1 MRSSPEVEQWL
12 SASEHPKKDVMQAVR
27 KAVLEADA
35 RVTETIKWKSP
46 TFMFN
51 GNIASI
57 NPQARSH
64 VSLMFHTGASIPGDF
79 PSLQGGGGTARYMRF
94 EDEADCVAKA
104 SELQAI
110 VRAWCEM
117 KAKPSRQR
125 P

>member
-1 MRSSPEVEQWL
+1 MSDSAAVDQWF
-12 SASEHPKKDVMQAVR
+12 SATEHPQKDLMQSVR
-27 KAVLEADA
+27 RTILEADG

-57 NPQARSH
+57 NPQAKSH

-79 PSLQGGGGTARYMRF
+79 PSLEGGGGTARYMRF
-94 EDEADCVAKA
+94 EDAADCAAKTA
-104 SELQAI
+104 ELQSV

-117 KAKPSRQR
+117 KAK
-125 P
+125 